1 METIELIK
9 RSRAG
14 DKLAREQVIK
24 ANMPLVYSIVK
35 RFAGRGYDAEDLS
48 QIGAIGLIKAVD
60 NFDESKGFA
69 FSTYAVPVIMG
80 EIKRIFRDG
89 GAIKISRSLKEKS
102 IKVQAMRDKF
112 LSKNLREPTVSELAA
127 LSGYDVEELSE
138 ILNIINPVVSINMLT
153 EEGSE
158 EIDIPVDDSDKMFDR
173 LSLEQVMTTL
183 TETERLLIEYRFYQG
198 KTQCETA
205 KILNVSQVQVSR
217 KEKAILLKMRNK
229 LDSA

>member
-1 METIELIK
+1 MVIDDRDKKITENIGLVHSIAN
-9 RSRAG
+9 RFRNRGADYDDLFQAG
-14 DKLAREQVIK
+14 CV
-24 ANMPLVYSIVK
+24 
-35 RFAGRGYDAEDLS
+35 
-48 QIGAIGLIKAVD
+48 GLIKAVD

-102 IKVQAMRDKF
+102 IKVQAIRDKV
-112 LSKNLREPTVSELAA
+112 LSKNLREPTVSELAS

-229 LDSA
+229 LNSA

>member
-1 METIELIK
+1 MVIDDRDKKITENIGLVHSIAN
-9 RSRAG
+9 RFRNRGADYDDLFQAG
-14 DKLAREQVIK
+14 CV
-24 ANMPLVYSIVK
+24 
-35 RFAGRGYDAEDLS
+35 
-48 QIGAIGLIKAVD
+48 GLIKAVD

-89 GAIKISRSLKEKS
+89 GAIKVSRSLKEKS

-112 LSKNLREPTVSELAA
+112 LAKNLREPTVSELAS

-153 EEGSE
+153 EQGSE

-205 KILNVSQVQVSR
+205 KILNISQVQVSR

>member
-1 METIELIK
+1 MVIDDRDKKITENIGLVHSIAN
-9 RSRAG
+9 RFRNRGADYDDLFQAG
-14 DKLAREQVIK
+14 CV
-24 ANMPLVYSIVK
+24 
-35 RFAGRGYDAEDLS
+35 
-48 QIGAIGLIKAVD
+48 GLIKAVD

-112 LSKNLREPTVSELAA
+112 LSKNLREPTVSELAS

-158 EIDIPVDDSDKMFDR
+158 EIDIPVDDSEKMFDR

-229 LDSA
+229 LNSA

>member
-1 METIELIK
+1 MVIDDRDKKITENIGLVHSISN
-9 RSRAG
+9 RFRNRGADYDDLFQAG
-14 DKLAREQVIK
+14 CV
-24 ANMPLVYSIVK
+24 
-35 RFAGRGYDAEDLS
+35 
-48 QIGAIGLIKAVD
+48 GLIKAVD